1 MNHVS
6 DLKAFSSNS
15 FIKGNYREIWSH
27 TQVSPVFL
35 LPKDVTTEFKSYHQR
50 KQSSLR
56 AREWRSKHSQDW
68 IEAFEWLISM
78 HWTIY
83 IHLRLHMVAFVLICA
98 NDSIWENSKGTLRYS
113 HPHYLWALH
122 WQFSVMDT
130 VLPFSSLT
138 MFSCEEPLLST
149 VVLSSLIWPQNSS
162 NVSVMMDQFWA
173 FSSLLLCRTVFLRLC

>member
-68 IEAFEWLISM
+68 IEAFEWLICM

-113 HPHYLWALH
+113 HP
-122 WQFSVMDT
+122 
-130 VLPFSSLT
+130 
-138 MFSCEEPLLST
+138 PLLMGITLAVFSYGHCAAIFIPHHVQLWGT
-149 VVLSSLIWPQNSS
+149 FTFYSS
-162 NVSVMMDQFWA
+162 VE
-173 FSSLLLCRTVFLRLC
+173 